1 LQQAIERVGEID
13 RAKILQELKT
23 GTFTTGLG
31 DVKLEA
37 TRLTKLWWV
46 GQWQGGEY
54 KGIAPAY
61 LPGAVAPMF

>member
-13 RAKILQELKT
+13 RAKIIQELKT
-23 GTFTTGLG
+23 GTFKTVLG
-31 DVKLEA
+31 DVNLEGN
-37 TRLTKLWWV
+37 RLTKLWWV

-54 KGIAPAY
+54 KGIAPAN